1 MFVGAVRGAGV
12 CDVRGLCCW
21 GRGQLVVIS
30 REKRGKTRNQRETIF
45 CPEHSYNLENQELLE
60 ILYKKY
66 ELPVSR

>member
-1 MFVGAVRGAGV
+1 MGCGLNLVAWRDTNMFVGAVRGAGV

-45 CPEHSYNLENQELLE
+45 CPEV
-60 ILYKKY
+60 I
-66 ELPVSR
+66 